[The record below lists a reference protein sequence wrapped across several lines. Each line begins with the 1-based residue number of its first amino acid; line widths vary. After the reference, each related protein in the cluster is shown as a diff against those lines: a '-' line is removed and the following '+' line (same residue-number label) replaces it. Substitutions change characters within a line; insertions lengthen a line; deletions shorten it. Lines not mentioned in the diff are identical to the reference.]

1 MVKVTLARQSG
12 DCYDAEYNSFSGFVY
27 ILIYNIARK
36 AGNVDVKK
44 DKQKNQD
51 QKQKG
56 IKVISKEDISYDSS
70 TGTTGTTHCN
80 V

>member
-1 MVKVTLARQSG
+1 MVPLARQSE
-12 DCYDAEYNSFSGFVY
+12 DCQSDGYDTQYDLFSGFVY

-36 AGNVDVKK
+36 AGSVDVKK
-44 DKQKNQD
+44 DKHKNQD

-70 TGTTGTTHCN
+70 TGTTHCT